1 MSKQRG
7 LGSLSDLAK
16 ILEEASNPES
26 IVREDRQ
33 PKPKVALRKGQV
45 VKQVRA
51 IDPKRKAWHDKRLK
65 EQEAAKVAAP
75 VAPPAAEPLVK
86 PAATKAVATSLT
98 GNLLQTLAAAKDAKP
113 KLEQNGKR
121 TEAWRRKPG
130 EPVF

>member
-45 VKQVRA
+45 VKKAKA
-51 IDPKRKAWHDKRLK
+51 IDPKRKAWYDKRLK
-65 EQEAAKVAAP
+65 EQEAAKAAAP
-75 VAPPAAEPLVK
+75 AAAIAEPLIK
-86 PAATKAVATSLT
+86 PAATKAVATGLS
-98 GNLLQTLAAAKDAKP
+98 GSLLQTLAAAKDAKP